1 MLIRH
6 LKTDKLIPIVVFL
19 FGCLVAIAGIVP
31 LYNGLRD
38 MEDRELLER
47 LHLQNVIT
55 SQYISR
61 LKDIGVQITSRT
73 RIRDY
78 LDAYNRGEI
87 NKETLIKFTYP
98 KLLDAMRHT
107 PEIKG
112 IMRLDRNGLPVVTVG
127 KNIPETYI
135 NMIHDEREMIR
146 ILDFL
151 NIDNT
156 PHLLMST
163 NITDRGE
170 RKIGADLILFD
181 ASRLINILEQAKEEI
196 NIESIIIWQLIDG
209 KKIIAISTK
218 SASENKEMISDIPGA
233 GLVHKGGSIL
243 ASSLIEDDNFGITIR
258 IKEAILYKK
267 IRHTVFITS
276 LISLLIIISGTIAIA
291 LVSYRLRRKIEK
303 EVEQRKEV
311 ERSLRM
317 SEARLRS
324 IIDNTTAVIYVK
336 DINGRYLL
344 INRQFEK
351 IFHVNSK
358 EIAGKTD
365 HDIFPSSFAD
375 EFRLHDR
382 KVIRERRAIEF
393 DEILPHS
400 DGSHYYISIKFP
412 LFDEG
417 GMIYAVC
424 SISTD
429 ITERKLAEDRLRESE
444 RMYRELIDNMHE
456 FVAEIGLDGKFK
468 FVNRTFIENTGY
480 TEEELIG
487 SDFFSYIHLDDRVSV
502 TEHCMRLQNDGIP
515 IRGCEYRFRVKDGSY
530 LYFITNGDPITD
542 RDSKIIAILQI
553 SFDMTER
560 KKTELELQRQIDNLK
575 GMNEILQDITS
586 TLHLDKVLEKIA
598 MYAANLTRADASS
611 IAMYDSENDLIR
623 YPYHYKMPEHLKKII
638 ASKGKGLARYV
649 IQRRAPLTLNDY
661 PSHPMALQEFIDA
674 GVKTLLAVPLI
685 AREKVLG
692 ALGVFGFSWDKE
704 FTQRDLEV
712 LEAIGKEASI
722 AIENARMFEE
732 IKEFSKGLEEKVK
745 ARTSEL
751 LGTQKSLIKIIKDLD
766 RTKQELEVANE
777 RLKELDRLKSMFIAS
792 MSHELRTPLN
802 SIIGFTGIILQGLEG
817 EINDEQRDSLQ
828 RVYTSAKHLLSLIT
842 DIIDISKIEA
852 GRLEININEFYL
864 KDVIMEA
871 VSTMEHEIRDKD
883 LDLEIDI
890 DESIYMHTDR
900 KRLFQCILNYLSN
913 AVKFTEQGKIT
924 IFAHIEGD
932 IVEISVSDTG
942 PGISPEDMNL
952 LFKSFTRLGDAVM
965 KSKPGTGLGLYLTKR
980 LAEDILHGSVG
991 VESELGRGSRFI
1003 LRIPVRIDHPP
1014 YEMKGRTYYEEGA
1027 CNRRQ

>member
-1 MLIRH
+1 ML
-6 LKTDKLIPIVVFL
+6 LKYLMRDKIILLVVFL
-19 FGCLVAIAGIVP
+19 FGCLMTIAGIVP
-31 LYNGLRD
+31 LY
-38 MEDRELLER
+38 
-47 LHLQNVIT
+47 
-55 SQYISR
+55 
-61 LKDIGVQITSRT
+61 
-73 RIRDY
+73 
-78 LDAYNRGEI
+78 
-87 NKETLIKFTYP
+87 KETHHIVL
-98 KLLDAMRHT
+98 
-107 PEIKG
+107 
-112 IMRLDRNGLPVVTVG
+112 
-127 KNIPETYI
+127 
-135 NMIHDEREMIR
+135 
-146 ILDFL
+146 
-151 NIDNT
+151 
-156 PHLLMST
+156 
-163 NITDRGE
+163 
-170 RKIGADLILFD
+170 
-181 ASRLINILEQAKEEI
+181 
-196 NIESIIIWQLIDG
+196 
-209 KKIIAISTK
+209 
-218 SASENKEMISDIPGA
+218 
-233 GLVHKGGSIL
+233 
-243 ASSLIEDDNFGITIR
+243 
-258 IKEAILYKK
+258 
-267 IRHTVFITS
+267 ITS
-276 LISLLIIISGTIAIA
+276 LISLLIIISGIMAIV
-291 LVSYRLRRKIEK
+291 LVSHRLKKKVEEEIEK
-303 EVEQRKEV
+303 RKKVEK
-311 ERSLRM
+311 SLRL

-351 IFHVNSK
+351 IFHVTGK

-375 EFRLHDR
+375 EFRLNDR
-382 KVIRERRAIEF
+382 KVIKKGEAMEF
-393 DEILPHS
+393 DEVLPHD
-400 DGSHYYISIKFP
+400 DGPHYYISIKFP
-412 LFDEG
+412 LYDEG
-417 GMIYAVC
+417 GSVYAVC
-424 SISTD
+424 TISTD

-468 FVNRTFIENTGY
+468 FANRTFIENTGY
-480 TEEELIG
+480 TEEELID
-487 SDFFSYIHLDDRVSV
+487 SNFFSYIHLDDRSPV
-502 TEHCMRLQNDGIP
+502 TEHWIRLQNDGIP

-542 RDSKIIAILQI
+542 RDGKIIAILQV
-553 SFDMTER
+553 SFDITER

-586 TLHLDKVLEKIA
+586 TLHLDQVLEKIA

-611 IAMYDSENDLIR
+611 IAMYDEENDLIR
-623 YPYHYKMPEHLKKII
+623 YPYHYRMPEHLKEII
-638 ASKGKGLARYV
+638 ASKGKGLARY
-649 IQRRAPLTLNDY
+649 IIERRASIILDDY

-674 GVKTLLAVPLI
+674 GVKIVLAVPLI
-685 AREKVLG
+685 SKEKVLG

-704 FTQRDLEV
+704 FTERDLEV
-712 LEAIGKEASI
+712 LEAMGKVASI
-722 AIENARMFEE
+722 GIENARMFEE

-751 LGTQKSLIKIIKDLD
+751 LETQKSLVRIIKDLD
-766 RTKQELEVANE
+766 RTKQELETANE

-828 RVYTSAKHLLSLIT
+828 RVYNSAKHLLSLIT

-852 GRLEININEFYL
+852 GRLEVNIEEFYL
-864 KDVIMEA
+864 KDVITEA
-871 VSTMEHEIRDKD
+871 VSTVEHEIRDKG
-883 LDLEIDI
+883 LNLKMDI

-924 IFAHIEGD
+924 IFAHMEGD
-932 IVEISVSDTG
+932 MVEISVSDTG

-991 VESELGRGSRFI
+991 VESELGRGSKFI
-1003 LRIPVRIDHPP
+1003 LKIPARVDHPP
-1014 YEMKGRTYYEEGA
+1014 YEVKGRTYYEEGA